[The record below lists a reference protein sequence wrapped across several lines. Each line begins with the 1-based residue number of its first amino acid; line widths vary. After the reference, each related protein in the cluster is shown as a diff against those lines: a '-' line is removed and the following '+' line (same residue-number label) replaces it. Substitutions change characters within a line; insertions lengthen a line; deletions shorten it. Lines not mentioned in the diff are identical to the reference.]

1 MTAVDDPGLAVIPTV
16 MRAARLHDSGNGLEL
31 RVDSDV
37 AVPHCGP
44 DQVLLQVRSCGLN
57 QVDLL
62 TRSGQTPQ
70 SVPLPH
76 ISGTEVA
83 GDVVAI
89 GDNVNPDWLGQ
100 AVVVDPVVSCG
111 ECRQCYRG
119 ETNQCRTGLIFG
131 VQTPGGYA
139 EYVAAPA
146 RQLIAL
152 PDNLTYDQATA
163 IAVTGPTTWH
173 MLHTRAGLRAG
184 DDVLVIAAGSG
195 IGSLAVQVA
204 HASGARVIATVGG
217 AAKAKKAAE
226 LLPVDLVVDH
236 SDPDWP
242 RRVREYTDGRGVDL
256 VFEHV
261 GAATWKGS
269 LASMARGGRL
279 VTSGGHSGFEVD
291 FNLWHLFI
299 KEHTLIGS
307 YAGTRDDFLTILDL
321 ANRGVITPIVQQ
333 VFPLEEIV
341 DAQNLLADRKV
352 FGKLLLDP
360 QCPGSSGVTS
370 RGR

>member
-1 MTAVDDPGLAVIPTV
+1 MTTSTQHGTALPTA
-16 MRAARLHDSGNGLEL
+16 MRAARLHNRDGELEL
-31 RVDSDV
+31 RIDSDV
-37 AVPHCGP
+37 PLPSPAVGE
-44 DQVLLQVRSCGLN
+44 VLLRVRSCGLN

-83 GDVVAI
+83 GDVVAV
-89 GDNVNPDWLGQ
+89 GDADSAEWLGR
-100 AVVVDPVVSCG
+100 AVVVDPVLACG
-111 ECRQCYRG
+111 TCRPCYQGR
-119 ETNQCRTGLIFG
+119 TNQCRQSRIFG

-139 EYVAAPA
+139 EYVVAPT
-146 RQLIAL
+146 RQLLDI
-152 PDNLTYDQATA
+152 PSGMTYDEAAA

-173 MLHTRAGLRAG
+173 MLCTRAGLQVG

-204 HASGARVIATVGG
+204 RHCGARVIATVGG
-217 AAKAKKAAE
+217 PDKVRKAEEMLSA
-226 LLPVDLVVDH
+226 DLVIDH
-236 SDPDWP
+236 FDPDWP
-242 RRVREYTDGRGVDL
+242 RLVRAFTDGKGADL

-261 GAATWKGS
+261 GAATWKQS

-291 FNLWHLFI
+291 INLWHLFI

-307 YAGTRDDFLTILDL
+307 YAGTRDDFLTVLDL
-321 ANRGVITPIVQQ
+321 AGRGVISPIVQE
-333 VFPLEEIV
+333 VFALEQIA
-341 DAQNLLADRKV
+341 DAQQLLEQREV
-352 FGKLLLDP
+352 FGKLLIDP
-360 QCPGSSGVTS
+360 TRTAPS
-370 RGR
+370 